1 MRIGILGAG
10 NVGGTLGKLWAAKG
24 HEIVFGVPNA
34 ADLKYKDLVKPAQG
48 KACVGT
54 VKDAASFGEAVVL
67 AVPWP
72 AAADAIKA
80 AGDLGGKVLVDCT
93 NPLSPDLSS
102 LVVGTTNSAAEEVA
116 RWAKGARVVKAFNTI
131 GAKNFGNPKFGSET
145 ASMFICGDDGD
156 SKAVVASLARELGFD
171 VVDAGPLWASRM
183 LEPLALLWIH
193 LALRQGLGSTGH
205 AFKLLRR

>member
-10 NVGGTLGKLWAAKG
+10 NVGGALGKLWAAKG
-24 HEIVFGVPNA
+24 HEIVFGVTNA
-34 ADLKYKDLVKPAQG
+34 ADAKYKDLLKSVQG
-48 KACVGT
+48 KACTGT

-67 AVPWP
+67 AVPWRS
-72 AAADAIKA
+72 AADAIGV
-80 AGDLGGKVLVDCT
+80 AGDLSGKVLIDCT

-131 GAKNFGNPKFGSET
+131 GAENFGNPKFGSES
-145 ASMFICGDDGD
+145 ASMFICGDHQE
-156 SKAVVASLARELGFD
+156 SKAVVASMARELGFE
-171 VVDAGPLWASRM
+171 VVDAGPLTASRM

-193 LALRQGLGSTGH
+193 LAFKQGFGSTGH